1 MSHKYILGKITTSS
15 TTVLIK
21 LHCNIPV
28 LKTPNG
34 PIIINPHKTQLKM
47 IKDLNMKQDT
57 GKLINQKVGNRLEL
71 TDTGE

>member
-21 LHCNIPV
+21 LHCYV

-34 PIIINPHKTQLKM
+34 PIITNPHKTQPKM